1 MATLKDRISSAEH
14 DALSE
19 ESPIA
24 ALFRPKVE
32 TTTEVDAPLA
42 VGKQDEL
49 RELPVDALDEMEQPF
64 RLYSDEAM
72 EDMRQSIV
80 AHGIIQRIIVRPS
93 PDTPGRWQIISGR
106 NRRRAA
112 KLAGYTM
119 VPCEIRN
126 LTDDEAKLQMVETN
140 LRQREELLPSEK
152 AWAYRIRLEALV
164 HQGKRTSPQIAAKL
178 RSDDAIG
185 GESGKSGDTIHRY
198 IRLTYLIQDLLDAVD
213 DKTLGLSA
221 GYDLSFLCLEDQESV
236 YQYFFVN
243 NKFVNNKKS
252 ISGALSKILREKGET
267 VPLTVERIQAI
278 LAPSPAPI
286 KLKKVSVPMKPL
298 RKFFPAEAT
307 QKEIEEKI
315 VEIVTAYFSGQKQEE
330 GSCD

>member
-1 MATLKDRISSAEH
+1 MATLKDRISNAEH

-24 ALFRPKVE
+24 ALFRPKGVE
-32 TTTEVDAPLA
+32 TAAEVDVPSA

-64 RLYSDEAM
+64 RLYSDDAM
-72 EDMRQSIV
+72 EEMRKSIV

-106 NRRRAA
+106 NRRRGA

-152 AWAYRIRLEALV
+152 AWAYRIRLEALA
-164 HQGKRTSPQIAAKL
+164 HQGKRTSDQIGQKL
-178 RSDDAIG
+178 SVEAVADDT
-185 GESGKSGDTIHRY
+185 GDSKTQVQRY

-213 DKTLGLSA
+213 DKSLGVSA
-221 GYDLSFLCLEDQESV
+221 GYDLSFLSLESQDAV

-243 NKFVNNKKS
+243 NKKT
-252 ISGALSKILREKGET
+252 ISGTLAGILREKGEKA
-267 VPLTVERIQAI
+267 PLTIERIEAL
-278 LAPSPAPI
+278 LAPSSAPK

-298 RKFFPAEAT
+298 RKFFPVEAT

-315 VEIVTAYFSGQKQEE
+315 VEIVTAYFSEQK
-330 GSCD
+330 